1 MAYRFLPKRRSGNRP
16 GVYIVDLIEDEPFIE
31 DTVPDDV
38 QVSHDGKGNVTVVA
52 PDWTVSEDENGDV
65 HITGN
70 KISIVDDDIGGIEMK
85 TLTINGMKFEVA
97 GLPAPESATVGEYIQ
112 VSEVDANGKVTAT
125 EAVQSEATAVT
136 EITLLASNWMTGSNW
151 YYQTV
156 HIEGIT
162 KYSKVDLNPSIE
174 QLAIFHDKDLTFVTE
189 NEDGVVTV
197 YALGDKPTN
206 DYTIQATI
214 KEVRA

>member
-112 VSEVDANGKVTAT
+112 VSEVDSDGKVTAT
-125 EAVQSEATAVT
+125 EAVQVKPKEV
-136 EITLLASNWMTGSNW
+136 EITLLASNWLTGSNW

-162 KYSKVDLNPSIE
+162 KYSKVDLTPSIE
-174 QLAIFHDKDLTFVTE
+174 QLAIFRDKDLTFVTE

-214 KEVRA
+214 KEVRV

>member
-52 PDWTVSEDENGDV
+52 PDWTVFEDENGDI
-65 HITGN
+65 HITGD
-70 KISIVDDDIGGIEMK
+70 KISITDDGIGGIEMK
-85 TLTINGMKFEVA
+85 TLTINGMKFEIV
-97 GLPAPESATVGEYIQ
+97 GLPAPKSATVGEYIQ
-112 VSEVDANGKVTAT
+112 VSEVDSDGKVTAT
-125 EAVQSEATAVT
+125 EAVQVKPKEV
-136 EITLLASNWMTGSNW
+136 EITLLASNWLTGSNW

-162 KYSKVDLNPSIE
+162 KYSKVDLTPSIE
-174 QLAIFHDKDLTFVTE
+174 QLAIFRDKDLTFVTE
-189 NEDGVVTV
+189 N
-197 YALGDKPTN
+197 
-206 DYTIQATI
+206 
-214 KEVRA
+214 